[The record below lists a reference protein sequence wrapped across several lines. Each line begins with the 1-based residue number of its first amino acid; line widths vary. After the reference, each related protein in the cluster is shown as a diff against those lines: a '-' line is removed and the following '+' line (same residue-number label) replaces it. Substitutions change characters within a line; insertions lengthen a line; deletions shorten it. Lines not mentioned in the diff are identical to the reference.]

1 MYSNAYVFRYASI
14 MVIIAAALLSSAAMF
29 LKPMQETNMA
39 IEKMG
44 GILISAKI
52 EGVETEQTIRMF
64 NEYVT
69 ESMVVDQNGE
79 IVESQTEGNMEDGTA
94 FTINL
99 KEQLYNKSKGDPY
112 QMPIYV
118 INKEGEKLYIFPLM
132 GSGLWG
138 NLYGN
143 MALKEDFSTIFGV
156 TFSHDKETPGLGA
169 EITEKFFTSQFVSKQ
184 IFDDNGA
191 FTSIKV
197 VKGGA
202 ATLPEA
208 DQIHGVD
215 AISGGTITS
224 VGVDEMLRNVIEAY
238 LPYIEKQRK

>member
-1 MYSNAYVFRYASI
+1 MYSNAYIFRYASV
-14 MVIIAAALLSSAAMF
+14 MVIIAAAVLSAAAMF

-44 GILISAKI
+44 GILESAMIEDVEADETISL
-52 EGVETEQTIRMF
+52 F
-64 NEYVT
+64 NEYVIET
-69 ESMVVDQNGE
+69 IVVDQNGE
-79 IVESQTEGNMEDGTA
+79 VIESQTEGSKENGTA
-94 FTINL
+94 FGINL
-99 KEQLYNKSKGDPY
+99 KEELYKKSKGDPF

-118 INKEGEKLYIFPLM
+118 IEKKGKKLFIFPLL

-138 NLYGN
+138 NIYGN
-143 MALKEDFSTIFGV
+143 LALNEDYNTIYGV

-169 EITEKFFTSQFVSKQ
+169 EITENFFTKQFVSKE
-184 IFDDNGA
+184 IFDAQGR

-202 ATLPEA
+202 STLPTA
-208 DQIHGVD
+208 QQIHGVD

-224 VGVDEMLRNVIEAY
+224 VGVDDMLRNVLEAY